1 MRRFELG
8 MCMNYVSHWG
18 KPEAVREF
26 FQNAR
31 DESVEHPE
39 NEMLFDYSEEDQRI
53 TIANK
58 NSVLEFNT
66 LLLGKSSKTGNANL
80 TGEYGEGYK
89 VATVVLLRN
98 NCNVT
103 IYNNKAG
110 EIWEAKKVNSRRY
123 NEEIAVFDISK
134 STSWFRPKKS
144 KEDMNLVITIDGI
157 TPEDFEIIKKNTLL
171 IRDIGKHYENP
182 VMGYGKILLEPCEA
196 GRIYVNG
203 LYVCDE
209 PNLRFGYDFHSSD
222 LSLGRDRDI
231 ARQVD
236 MLNACSYLAIKVA
249 PSKFI
254 ADNLDCKDFK
264 YTTEFSFTYQDSSEK
279 KVEVKDIVTEKFIA
293 ENGDTAIP
301 VKSIETFNKL
311 NAEGTHAILV
321 PNAVY
326 EFIDQDKLTTSEE
339 DISLQNR
346 FEMWCENHFCCVL
359 TTSVLDE
366 LRELW
371 EEALN
376 S

>member
-123 NEEIAVFDISK
+123 NEEIAVFDVTK
-134 STSWFRPKKS
+134 STGWFRPKKS

-171 IRDIGKHYENP
+171 IRDIGKYFENP
-182 VMGYGKILLEPCEA
+182 VMGYGKLLLESCEA

-209 PNLRFGYDFHSSD
+209 PALRYGYDFHSSE
-222 LSLGRDRDI
+222 LRLGRDRDI

-236 MLNACSYLAIKVA
+236 MLNACSYLAIRVA

-254 ADNLDCKDFK
+254 ADNLDCEDFK
-264 YTTEFSFTYQDSSEK
+264 YTTEFSFNYKNETK
-279 KVEVKDIVTEKFIA
+279 KKEEVKSIVTEKFINK
-293 ENGDTAIP
+293 NGNNAIP
-301 VKSIETFNKL
+301 VKNIETFNKL
-311 NAEGTHAILV
+311 RAEGTNAVLV
-321 PNAVY
+321 PNSVY
-326 EFIDQDKLTTSEE
+326 EFIDQEQLSTPKDA
-339 DISLQNR
+339 ISLQNR
-346 FEMWCENHFCCVL
+346 FDMWCEEHFCTLL
-359 TTSVLDE
+359 TGSALDE